1 LIALEAHMNSP
12 RALLLPILASLLA
25 APPVGAEEAPP
36 PPPAAIQQMEVVD
49 DNEFRVQVEKTELD
63 FHPRPEELDDGNT
76 EVEQLLFEYAPL
88 ESFNPYLF
96 DSERVDCPVI
106 PDFGSRAV
114 TRAPVTT
121 FRTEF
126 AGSAD
131 VKHWRLE
138 ITDYRGES
146 FRRLEGEGVPPLEL
160 AWDGRSDHD
169 EMLRPGFPY
178 SFLFTI
184 EDSGTNRYQYAG
196 STFVLPTLAYGE
208 GKNLRLEAAAD
219 EFFVTRQAT
228 PLPEAERRID
238 RLLREILS
246 APDRAIN
253 VEAFA
258 ETSALA
264 AARAAWLA
272 ARLEE
277 RLLLAAGQ
285 VAHEGLSFKGNP
297 PGRDGLLRVTLLR
310 DQAGR

>member
-1 LIALEAHMNSP
+1 MNSS
-12 RALLLPILASLLA
+12 RALVLSLLATLLA
-25 APPVGAEEAPP
+25 APAAHAQEPTP

-49 DNEFRVQVEKTELD
+49 DNEFRLQVEKTELD
-63 FHPRPEELDDGNT
+63 FHPKPEELDDGNT

-96 DSERVDCPVI
+96 DSERVECPVI

-126 AGSAD
+126 SVGAD
-131 VKHWRLE
+131 VKRWQLE

-146 FRRLEGEGVPPLEL
+146 FRRLEGKGVPPLEL

-196 STFVLPTLAYGE
+196 NTFVLPTLAYAE

-219 EFFVTRQAT
+219 EFFVTREAR
-228 PLPEAERRID
+228 PLPVAESRID

-246 APDRAIN
+246 APERAIR
-253 VEAFA
+253 VEAYA
-258 ETSALA
+258 ETAALA
-264 AARAAWLA
+264 TARAAWLA
-272 ARLEE
+272 ERLEE
-277 RLLLAAGQ
+277 RLLLADGQ

>member
-1 LIALEAHMNSP
+1 MRSTLALF
-12 RALLLPILASLLA
+12 LLLLAAAAAPALAEGAAA
-25 APPVGAEEAPP
+25 APPVTV
-36 PPPAAIQQMEVVD
+36 QQMEVVD

-63 FHPRPEELDDGNT
+63 YHPRPEDLDDGNT
-76 EVEQLLFEYAPL
+76 DVERLLFEYAPL

-126 AGSAD
+126 AASAD
-131 VKHWRLE
+131 VKHWRLD
-138 ITDYRGES
+138 ITDYRGEG
-146 FRRLEGEGVPPLEL
+146 FRRLEGDGVPPLEL
-160 AWDGRSDHD
+160 AWDGRSDHA

-208 GKNLRLEAAAD
+208 GKNLRIEAAGA
-219 EFFVTRQAT
+219 EFFVTREAK
-228 PLPEAERRID
+228 PLPAAERRID
-238 RLLREILS
+238 RLLREILE
-246 APDRAIN
+246 APDRAIR
-253 VEAFA
+253 VEAQA
-258 ETSALA
+258 ESAA
-264 AARAAWLA
+264 VATARAQWLA
-272 ARLEE
+272 ERLEE
-277 RLLLAAGQ
+277 RLLLADGQ
-285 VAHEGLSFKGNP
+285 VAFEGRSYKGNP

-310 DQAGR
+310 DHSGR

>member
-1 LIALEAHMNSP
+1 MKSPLALIVSVLG
-12 RALLLPILASLLA
+12 LLA
-25 APPVGAEEAPP
+25 TPLAAAAAESA
-36 PPPAAIQQMEVVD
+36 PPPAAIQQLEVVD
-49 DNEFRVQVEKTELD
+49 DNEFRLQVEKTELD
-63 FHPRPEELDDGNT
+63 FHPRPEELDDGST

-106 PDFGSRAV
+106 PNFGSRSV

-121 FRTEF
+121 FRTGF
-126 AGSAD
+126 AVGAD

-146 FRRLEGEGVPPLEL
+146 FRGLDGDGMPPLEL
-160 AWDGRSDHD
+160 AWDGRSDHG

-196 STFVLPTLAYGE
+196 STFVLPTLAYSE
-208 GKNLRLEAAAD
+208 GKNLRLEAAAA
-219 EFFVTRQAT
+219 EFFITREAR
-228 PLPEAERRID
+228 PLPEAEGRID

-246 APDRAIN
+246 APDRAIK
-253 VEAFA
+253 VESYA
-258 ETSALA
+258 ESAPLA
-264 AARAAWLA
+264 AARAQWLA
-272 ARLEE
+272 DRLEE
-277 RLLLAAGQ
+277 RLLLADGQ
-285 VAHEGLSFKGNP
+285 IAYEGLSFKGNP

>member
-1 LIALEAHMNSP
+1 MKSSLALIVPAL
-12 RALLLPILASLLA
+12 RLLLATPA
-25 APPVGAEEAPP
+25 ARAADAA
-36 PPPAAIQQMEVVD
+36 PPPAATIQQMEVVD
-49 DNEFRVQVEKTELD
+49 DNEFRLQVEKTELD
-63 FHPRPEELDDGNT
+63 FHPRPEELDEGNT

-96 DSERVDCPVI
+96 DSERVECPVI

-126 AGSAD
+126 SVGAD
-131 VKHWRLE
+131 VKHWQLE

-146 FRRLEGEGVPPLEL
+146 FRRLAGDGVPPLEL

-196 STFVLPTLAYGE
+196 STFVLPTLAYAE

-219 EFFVTRQAT
+219 EFFITREAS
-228 PLPEAERRID
+228 PLPEAEGRID
-238 RLLREILS
+238 RLLREILG
-246 APDRAIN
+246 APERAIR
-253 VEAFA
+253 VEAYA
-258 ETSALA
+258 ETTPLA
-264 AARAAWLA
+264 AARAQWLA
-272 ARLEE
+272 ERLEE
-277 RLLLAAGQ
+277 RLLLADGQ

-310 DQAGR
+310 DQTGH